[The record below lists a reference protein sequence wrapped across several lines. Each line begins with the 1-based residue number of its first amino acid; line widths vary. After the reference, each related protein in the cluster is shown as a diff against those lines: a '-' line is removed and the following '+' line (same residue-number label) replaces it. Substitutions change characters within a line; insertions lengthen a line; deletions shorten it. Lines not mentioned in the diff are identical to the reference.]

1 MNTIQT
7 GIITLIK
14 SGITGKAYPLPQD
27 FNIEEA
33 YPLIARHSIV
43 PLAYT
48 GAVNC
53 GIPKT
58 DATMQQMFAVYIKQ
72 MLRSEAQMSAVRDLC
87 AAFDAQGIDYLP
99 LKGCHMKELYP
110 KPELRQMG
118 DADILIREGQYP
130 QAEQILKD
138 LGFTFKSSN
147 PHEHTWL
154 SDALYLELHT
164 HMFSFTLKDF
174 YRYYGDGWK
183 LAAHA
188 KGTAAAD
195 AGAAVAS
202 LHTFKSPEDEFVYL
216 FTHYAKH
223 YRLGGI
229 GLRHLTDLWVFKR
242 THPEIDNNKLAAIL
256 RDLSLFEFYTNT
268 MDLLAYWFEDPADAK
283 GTSADAGVSAYANAF
298 AKAEF
303 MSDYI
308 FASGNWGSLQSHA
321 VATAV
326 QSIHDSGE
334 QQYSKKKAL
343 IRAAFPPLTTMSVRY
358 PILKK
363 HPYLLPACW
372 TARIG
377 VAVFCRQKNIK
388 HQWKTTQHIDTA
400 GIETFQEALD
410 YVGLGFDF

>member
-1 MNTIQT
+1 MNTTQT

-14 SGITGKAYPLPQD
+14 SGITGKAHPLPEG
-27 FNIEEA
+27 FSIEEA
-33 YPLIARHSIV
+33 HKEIMRHGIA

-58 DATMQQMFAVYIKQ
+58 DTTMQQMFAIYIKQ
-72 MLRSEAQMSAVRDLC
+72 MLRSEAQMAEINRITS
-87 AAFDAQGIDYLP
+87 AFDQANIDYLP
-99 LKGCHMKELYP
+99 LKGIHMKQLYP

-118 DADILIREGQYP
+118 DADILIKEEQYP
-130 QAEQILKD
+130 QAEQILKN
-138 LGFTFKSSN
+138 LGFTFKNSN

-183 LAAHA
+183 LAA
-188 KGTAAAD
+188 D
-195 AGAAVAS
+195 D
-202 LHTFKSPEDEFVYL
+202 HTFKSPEDEFVYL

-242 THPEIDNNKLAAIL
+242 THPEIDDNKLTAIL
-256 RDLSLFEFYTNT
+256 RDLGLFEFYTNT
-268 MDLLAYWFEDPADAK
+268 MDLIAHWFEGPADAK
-283 GTSADAGVSAYANAF
+283 GTSANAGVSADANAF
-298 AKAEF
+298 AKVEF

-308 FASGNWGSLQSHA
+308 FASGNWGTVQSHA

-388 HQWKTTQHIDTA
+388 HQWKTTQHVDTA
-400 GIETFQEALD
+400 DIETFQEALD